1 VNQIEKQPY
10 AGRLACAIRTQE
22 PEDFALTD
30 PEIDIDHAPVLTVKL
45 GQPRCDNQFGQS
57 NRFFLE
63 APTRLY
69 AGWN

>member
-1 VNQIEKQPY
+1 
-10 AGRLACAIRTQE
+10 
-22 PEDFALTD
+22 
-30 PEIDIDHAPVLTVKL
+30 VLTVKL